1 MGEAGPRISL
11 LTIEGQHMTSH
22 AQVHAGA
29 TWISMI
35 KSINCKINTVRIL
48 LGAVYMPAQVSTST
62 HISRA
67 YFLGQVARVGDCLLG
82 VFS

>member
-1 MGEAGPRISL
+1 MA
-11 LTIEGQHMTSH
+11 SH

-29 TWISMI
+29 TWIGMV
-35 KSINCKINTVRIL
+35 KSVNHEMDTIQIL
-48 LGAVYMPAQVSTST
+48 FGVVYTPARVATST

-82 VFS
+82 ALS